1 MYLKKNNP
9 MLKDL
14 CKLFNYPMD
23 DLIRTCQNNLDPDPQ
38 LWNKENRLKIDQTNN
53 GDSLGETRRNL
64 KKKTFIKWTVRK
76 FWFEYMF
83 SKGSLLV
90 RQNVNLKT
98 LKPVLCQ
105 SKTHQKTRMMK
116 SINSFFSIVVMF
128 CINSLILAEFCWFW
142 NHILENSNS
151 KQKVHYNC
159 SKINL
164 KEMNWIRL
172 NIKLSAASGGQ
183 I

>member
-1 MYLKKNNP
+1 M
-9 MLKDL
+9 
-14 CKLFNYPMD
+14 
-23 DLIRTCQNNLDPDPQ
+23 
-38 LWNKENRLKIDQTNN
+38 NN
-53 GDSLGETRRNL
+53 GDSLGETRRNS
-64 KKKTFIKWTVRK
+64 VRK

-116 SINSFFSIVVMF
+116 SINSFFFIVVMF
-128 CINSLILAEFCWFW
+128 CVNSLILAEFCWFW

-183 I
+183 IQIIFQGEWMRIDVIFRVENKILYK

>member
-1 MYLKKNNP
+1 MYLKKNPP

-23 DLIRTCQNNLDPDPQ
+23 DLIRTCQNNLDPDLQ
-38 LWNKENRLKIDQTNN
+38 LWNKENPLKIDQTNN

-83 SKGSLLV
+83 SKGSFLV
-90 RQNVNLKT
+90 RQNLKT

-128 CINSLILAEFCWFW
+128 CVNSLILAEFCWFW